1 MNNFSLKR
9 IIVALILV
17 ILLGASFAGGVYAGT
32 KKTEEVKK
40 VTALFN
46 KESEEVIADID
57 FEPFWKVWNIIEE
70 KYPNGKITNQDK
82 VWGAISGLASSLNDP
97 YTVFFPPK
105 ENKNFK
111 DEISGSFGGVGM
123 EVGKK
128 EGVLV
133 VIAPLKKSPAEKAGI
148 KAGDVILKIDETPA
162 TDLSVEKAISLIRGK
177 EGTKVK
183 LTIKRE
189 GEKELKEI
197 DVTREIISLEIID
210 TELREDGIFVISL
223 SSFSEDSANH
233 FRNALREFVGTKKGK
248 LVLDLRGNPGGYL
261 NAAVDM
267 ASWFLPAGKPIVKEH
282 FANGDAEQVYRSK
295 GYDIFTKNLKMVI
308 LVDKGSASASE
319 ILAGALKEYDIAKL
333 VGTKTYGK
341 GSVQE
346 LIDITPETSLKIT
359 IAKWFTPDGLSISD
373 EGLAPDVLVEAGD
386 DKDKDLQLDK
396 AIEILNQ

>member
-1 MNNFSLKR
+1 MNNFSFKR
-9 IIVALILV
+9 VAIVLIIV

-32 KKTEEVKK
+32 KKSEEVAK
-40 VTALFN
+40 VTSLFN
-46 KESEEVIADID
+46 KDTDEVLADTD

-70 KYPNGKITNQDK
+70 KYPNGKVTNQDK
-82 VWGAISGLASSLNDP
+82 VWGAIEGLASSLNDP

-148 KAGDVILKIDETPA
+148 KAGDIILKIDETPA

-189 GEKELKEI
+189 GENDLKEI
-197 DVTREIISLEIID
+197 NVTRQIISLEIID
-210 TELREDGIFVISL
+210 TESRKDGIFVITL
-223 SSFSEDSANH
+223 SSFSEDSANL
-233 FRNALREFVGTKKGK
+233 FRNALREFVDSESKK

-282 FANGDAEQVYRSK
+282 FANGDNEQVYRSK

-319 ILAGALKEYDIAKL
+319 ILAGALSEYDIAKL
-333 VGTKTYGK
+333 VGTQTYGK

-346 LIDITPETSLKIT
+346 LIDITPDTSLKIT
-359 IAKWFTPDGLSISD
+359 IAKWMTPNDLSISD
-373 EGLAPDVLVEAGD
+373 KGLEPDVVVEAGS
-386 DKDKDLQLDK
+386 DKDKDPQFDK